1 MYVNGERRMA
11 WVARVEEIFPIP
23 ERDRIVQYRIGG
35 WKVIDGIGKYS
46 VGDMVIYVSVDS
58 WVPNTLAPFLSR
70 DKEPRVYEGVPGERL
85 KTIKMGGA
93 LSQGLLLPLE
103 LAVERFAGSD
113 FDEGQ
118 ELGEFFFED
127 ADLTE
132 LLGIL
137 KWERSPEF
145 RAANAKGNFPH
156 FLRKTDQERI
166 QNVRPRTLEQVG
178 PATYEVTEKLEGQ
191 SFTAYLWEDVFGV
204 CSRNLELKADEP
216 STWIDTANR
225 YDLEAKLR
233 AFFERTGKQIA
244 IQGEQVGPGIEG
256 NIYKLD
262 SVRLYVYD
270 VFDIAEQKYL
280 PPAFAREVAFELGI
294 PYVPVIDVAFELP
307 ERYCDE
313 LLAMAHCESR
323 LAPYFAEGLV
333 FKVNSD
339 KSDFSFKAIGN
350 FYAMN
355 DKKSNPYVESE
366 DCQAIV

>member
-1 MYVNGERRMA
+1 MRKLATVQKING
-11 WVARVEEIFPIP
+11 VYPI
-23 ERDRIVQYRIGG
+23 EGKDRIVQYGING
-35 WKVIDGIGKYS
+35 WKVIDGVDKYA
-46 VGDMVIYVSVDS
+46 VGDMVVFLEVDS
-58 WVPNTLAPFLSR
+58 WVPHELAPFLTKK
-70 DKEPRVYEGVPGERL
+70 DEPRVYEGVPGERL

-93 LSQGLLLPLE
+93 LSQGLLLPME
-103 LAVERFAGSD
+103 LAIGLFFGSD

-118 ELGEFFFED
+118 EFGEFFYEG

-137 KWERSPEF
+137 KWERTPEF

-156 FLRKTDQERI
+156 FLRKTDQERV

-191 SFTAYLWEDVFGV
+191 SFTAYLWESYIGV
-204 CSRNLELKADEP
+204 CSRNLELKIDEP
-216 STWIDTANR
+216 STWVDTAMK
-225 YDLEAKLR
+225 YGIEEKLR

-244 IQGEQVGPGIEG
+244 VQGEQVGPGIEG

-280 PPAFAREVAFELGI
+280 SPAFARAVVEELGLE
-294 PYVPVIDVAFELP
+294 YVPVIDVAFELP

-313 LLAMAHCESR
+313 LLEMAERCSV
-323 LAPYFAEGLV
+323 LAPYHAEGLV

-339 KSDFSFKAIGN
+339 KTDFSFKAVSN
-350 FYAMN
+350 AYLLK
-355 DKKSNPYVESE
+355 DKTSIPWVKRMELES
-366 DCQAIV
+366 A